1 MKEYEEDDFE
11 LYEEDDDEVLGVDE
25 EIKRNH
31 NEDSEFLD
39 ISEEDEELLESDDEI
54 ELEEKEEDSVKVT
67 ESSLLKTLRN
77 ELEKPEYRR
86 NYFRF
91 KYRGEKYTG
100 IPLYEINPGKYVML
114 VDDKMKGFYLNEME
128 IL

>member
-31 NEDSEFLD
+31 NEDSEFFVIPD
-39 ISEEDEELLESDDEI
+39 DEDLSESDDES
-54 ELEEKEEDSVKVT
+54 EPEEKENPSVAVT
-67 ESSLLKTLRN
+67 ESTLLKALRN

-100 IPLYEINPGKYVML
+100 TPLHEINSGKYIML
-114 VDDKMKGFYLNEME
+114 VDNKMKGFYLNEME

>member
-31 NEDSEFLD
+31 NEDSEFFVIPD
-39 ISEEDEELLESDDEI
+39 DEELLESDDES
-54 ELEEKEEDSVKVT
+54 EPEEQEKSPVKVT
-67 ESSLLKTLRN
+67 ENTLLKALRS

-86 NYFRF
+86 NYFRSR
-91 KYRGEKYTG
+91 YRGEKYTG
-100 IPLYEINPGKYVML
+100 IPLHEINPGKYVML

>member
-1 MKEYEEDDFE
+1 MTEYEEDDFE

-31 NEDSEFLD
+31 NEDSEFFVIPD
-39 ISEEDEELLESDDEI
+39 DEELLESDDEF
-54 ELEEKEEDSVKVT
+54 EPEEQEKSPVKVT
-67 ESSLLKTLRN
+67 ENTLLKVLRS

-100 IPLYEINPGKYVML
+100 TPLHEINSGKYIML
-114 VDDKMKGFYLNEME
+114 VDNKMKGFYLNEME

>member
-1 MKEYEEDDFE
+1 MREYEEDDFE

-31 NEDSEFLD
+31 NEDSEFFVIPD
-39 ISEEDEELLESDDEI
+39 DEDLSESDDES
-54 ELEEKEEDSVKVT
+54 EPEEKEKPSVAVT
-67 ESSLLKTLRN
+67 ESTLLKALRN

-91 KYRGEKYTG
+91 KYRGEKYTA
-100 IPLYEINPGKYVML
+100 IPLHEINSGKYIML
-114 VDDKMKGFYLNEME
+114 VDNKMKGFYLNEME

>member
-1 MKEYEEDDFE
+1 MTEYEEDDFE
-11 LYEEDDDEVLGVDE
+11 LYEEDDDEILGVDE

-31 NEDSEFLD
+31 NEDSDFFVITD
-39 ISEEDEELLESDDEI
+39 DEELLESDDES
-54 ELEEKEEDSVKVT
+54 ESEEQEKSPVKVT
-67 ESSLLKTLRN
+67 ENTLLKALRS

-100 IPLYEINPGKYVML
+100 TPLHEINSGKYIML
-114 VDDKMKGFYLNEME
+114 VDNKMKGFYLNEME

>member
-31 NEDSEFLD
+31 NEDSEFFVIPD
-39 ISEEDEELLESDDEI
+39 DEELLESDDES
-54 ELEEKEEDSVKVT
+54 EPEEKEKPSVAVT
-67 ESSLLKTLRN
+67 ESTLLKALRN

-100 IPLYEINPGKYVML
+100 IPLHEINPGKYVML

>member
-1 MKEYEEDDFE
+1 MTEYEEDDFE

-31 NEDSEFLD
+31 NEDSEFFVIPD
-39 ISEEDEELLESDDEI
+39 DEDLSESDDES
-54 ELEEKEEDSVKVT
+54 EPEEKEKPSVAVT
-67 ESSLLKTLRN
+67 ESTLLKALRN

-100 IPLYEINPGKYVML
+100 TPLHEINSGKYIML
-114 VDDKMKGFYLNEME
+114 VDNKMKGFYLNEME

>member
-1 MKEYEEDDFE
+1 MKEYEEDDFV

-31 NEDSEFLD
+31 NEDSDFFVIAD
-39 ISEEDEELLESDDEI
+39 DEELLESDDEI
-54 ELEEKEEDSVKVT
+54 ELEEKEEHSAKVT
-67 ESSLLKTLRN
+67 ESTLLKDLRN

-100 IPLYEINPGKYVML
+100 IPLHEINPGKYVML

>member
-1 MKEYEEDDFE
+1 MTEYEEDDFE

-39 ISEEDEELLESDDEI
+39 ISEEDEELLESDDES
-54 ELEEKEEDSVKVT
+54 EPEEQEKSPVKVT
-67 ESSLLKTLRN
+67 ENTLLKALRS

-100 IPLYEINPGKYVML
+100 TPLHEINSGKYIML
-114 VDDKMKGFYLNEME
+114 VDNKMKGFYLNEME

>member
-1 MKEYEEDDFE
+1 MTEYEEDDFE

-31 NEDSEFLD
+31 NEDSEFFIIPD
-39 ISEEDEELLESDDEI
+39 DEELSESDDEF
-54 ELEEKEEDSVKVT
+54 EPEEQEKSPVKVT
-67 ESSLLKTLRN
+67 ENTLLKALRS

-100 IPLYEINPGKYVML
+100 TPLHEINSGKYIML
-114 VDDKMKGFYLNEME
+114 VDNKMKGFYLNEME

>member
-1 MKEYEEDDFE
+1 MKEYEEDDFV

-39 ISEEDEELLESDDEI
+39 ISEEDEELLESDDET
-54 ELEEKEEDSVKVT
+54 ELEEKEEHSVKVT
-67 ESSLLKTLRN
+67 ESSLLKALRN

-86 NYFRF
+86 KYFRF
-91 KYRGEKYTG
+91 NYRGEKYIGT
-100 IPLYEINPGKYVML
+100 PLHEINSGKYIML
-114 VDDKMKGFYLNEME
+114 VDNKMKGFYLNEME

>member
-1 MKEYEEDDFE
+1 MKEYEEDDFV

-31 NEDSEFLD
+31 NEDSEFFVIPD
-39 ISEEDEELLESDDEI
+39 DEELLESDDES
-54 ELEEKEEDSVKVT
+54 EPEEQEKSPVKVT
-67 ESSLLKTLRN
+67 ESSLLKALRS

-100 IPLYEINPGKYVML
+100 TPLHEINPGKYVML

>member
-1 MKEYEEDDFE
+1 MTEYEEDDFE
-11 LYEEDDDEVLGVDE
+11 LYEEDDEVLGVDE

-31 NEDSEFLD
+31 NEDSDFFVIAD
-39 ISEEDEELLESDDEI
+39 DEELLESDDES
-54 ELEEKEEDSVKVT
+54 ESEEQEKSPVKVT
-67 ESSLLKTLRN
+67 ENTLLKALRS

-100 IPLYEINPGKYVML
+100 TPLHEINPGKYVML

>member
-31 NEDSEFLD
+31 NEDSEFFVIPD
-39 ISEEDEELLESDDEI
+39 DEDLSESDDES
-54 ELEEKEEDSVKVT
+54 EPEEKEKPSVAVT
-67 ESSLLKTLRN
+67 ESTLLKALRN

-86 NYFRF
+86 KYFRF
-91 KYRGEKYTG
+91 NYRGEKYTG
-100 IPLYEINPGKYVML
+100 IPLHEINPGKYVML

>member
-31 NEDSEFLD
+31 NEDSEFFVIPD
-39 ISEEDEELLESDDEI
+39 DEDLSESDDES
-54 ELEEKEEDSVKVT
+54 EPEEKENPSVAVT
-67 ESSLLKTLRN
+67 ESTLLKVLRS

-100 IPLYEINPGKYVML
+100 TPLHEINSGKYVML
-114 VDDKMKGFYLNEME
+114 VDDKMKGFYLNEIE
-128 IL
+128 IF

>member
-31 NEDSEFLD
+31 NEDSEFFVIAD
-39 ISEEDEELLESDDEI
+39 DEELSESEDES
-54 ELEEKEEDSVKVT
+54 ELEEKEKFPVKVT
-67 ESSLLKTLRN
+67 ENTLLKALRS

-100 IPLYEINPGKYVML
+100 IPLHEINSGKYIML
-114 VDDKMKGFYLNEME
+114 VDNKMKGFYLNEIE
-128 IL
+128 IF

>member
-39 ISEEDEELLESDDEI
+39 ISEEDEELLESDDET
-54 ELEEKEEDSVKVT
+54 ELEEKEEHSVKVT
-67 ESSLLKTLRN
+67 ESSLLKALRN

-86 NYFRF
+86 KYFRF
-91 KYRGEKYTG
+91 NYCGEKYTG
-100 IPLYEINPGKYVML
+100 TPLHEINPGKYVML

>member
-31 NEDSEFLD
+31 NEDSEFFVIPD
-39 ISEEDEELLESDDEI
+39 EEELLESDDEF
-54 ELEEKEEDSVKVT
+54 EPEEQEKSPVKVT
-67 ESSLLKTLRN
+67 ENTLLKALRS

-100 IPLYEINPGKYVML
+100 TPLHEINSGKYIML
-114 VDDKMKGFYLNEME
+114 VDNKMKGFYLNEME

>member
-1 MKEYEEDDFE
+1 MKEYEEDDFV

-39 ISEEDEELLESDDEI
+39 ISEEDEELLESDDET
-54 ELEEKEEDSVKVT
+54 ELEETEKPSVKVT
-67 ESSLLKTLRN
+67 ESSLLKALRN

-86 NYFRF
+86 NYVRF
-91 KYRGEKYTG
+91 KYRGEKYIG
-100 IPLYEINPGKYVML
+100 IPLHEINPGKYVML

>member
-1 MKEYEEDDFE
+1 MKEYEEDDFV

-31 NEDSEFLD
+31 NEGSEFLD
-39 ISEEDEELLESDDEI
+39 ISEEDEELLESDDET
-54 ELEEKEEDSVKVT
+54 ELEEKEKSAVKVT
-67 ESSLLKTLRN
+67 ESSLLKALRN

-86 NYFRF
+86 NYVRF
-91 KYRGEKYTG
+91 KYRGEKYIG
-100 IPLYEINPGKYVML
+100 IPLHEINPGKYVML

>member
-31 NEDSEFLD
+31 NEDSEFFIIPD
-39 ISEEDEELLESDDEI
+39 DEELSESDDES
-54 ELEEKEEDSVKVT
+54 EPEEQEKSPVKVT
-67 ESSLLKTLRN
+67 ENTLLKALRS

-100 IPLYEINPGKYVML
+100 TPLHEINSGKYIML
-114 VDDKMKGFYLNEME
+114 VDNKMKGFYLNEIE
-128 IL
+128 IF

>member
-1 MKEYEEDDFE
+1 MTEYEEDDFE

-31 NEDSEFLD
+31 NEGSEFFVIAD
-39 ISEEDEELLESDDEI
+39 DEELLESDDES
-54 ELEEKEEDSVKVT
+54 EPEEQEKSPVKVT
-67 ESSLLKTLRN
+67 ENTLLKALRS

-100 IPLYEINPGKYVML
+100 TPLHEINSGKYIML
-114 VDDKMKGFYLNEME
+114 VDNKMKGFYLNEME
-128 IL
+128 II

>member
-1 MKEYEEDDFE
+1 MKEYEEDDFV

-39 ISEEDEELLESDDEI
+39 ILEEDEELLESDDET
-54 ELEEKEEDSVKVT
+54 ELEEKEKPSIKVT
-67 ESSLLKTLRN
+67 ESTLLKALRS

-86 NYFRF
+86 KYFRF
-91 KYRGEKYTG
+91 NYRGEKYTG
-100 IPLYEINPGKYVML
+100 TPLHEINPGKYVML

>member
-31 NEDSEFLD
+31 NEDSEFFVIPD
-39 ISEEDEELLESDDEI
+39 DEDLSESDDES
-54 ELEEKEEDSVKVT
+54 EPEEKEKPSVAVT
-67 ESSLLKTLRN
+67 ESTLLKALRN

-100 IPLYEINPGKYVML
+100 IPLHEINPGKYVML

>member
-11 LYEEDDDEVLGVDE
+11 LYEEDDDEVLGVDLGGRRI
-25 EIKRNH
+25 IKK
-31 NEDSEFLD
+31 DSEFFVIAD
-39 ISEEDEELLESDDEI
+39 DEELSESEDE
-54 ELEEKEEDSVKVT
+54 SPVKVT
-67 ESSLLKTLRN
+67 ENTLLKVLRS

-100 IPLYEINPGKYVML
+100 TPLHEINSGKYIML
-114 VDDKMKGFYLNEME
+114 VDNKMKGFYLNEME

>member
-1 MKEYEEDDFE
+1 MTEYEEDDFE

-31 NEDSEFLD
+31 NADSEFFVIPD
-39 ISEEDEELLESDDEI
+39 DEELLESDDES
-54 ELEEKEEDSVKVT
+54 EPEEQEKSPVKVT
-67 ESSLLKTLRN
+67 ENTLLKALRS

-100 IPLYEINPGKYVML
+100 TPLHEINSGKYIML
-114 VDDKMKGFYLNEME
+114 VDNKMKGFYLNEME

>member
-1 MKEYEEDDFE
+1 MKEYEEDDFV

-39 ISEEDEELLESDDEI
+39 ILEEDEELLESDDET
-54 ELEEKEEDSVKVT
+54 ELEEKEKPSIKVT
-67 ESSLLKTLRN
+67 ESTLLKALRS

-86 NYFRF
+86 KYFRF
-91 KYRGEKYTG
+91 NYRGEKYTG
-100 IPLYEINPGKYVML
+100 IPLHEINPGKYVML

>member
-1 MKEYEEDDFE
+1 MTEYEEDNFE

-31 NEDSEFLD
+31 NEDSEFFV
-39 ISEEDEELLESDDEI
+39 IADDES
-54 ELEEKEEDSVKVT
+54 EPEEQEKSPVKVT
-67 ESSLLKTLRN
+67 ENTLLKALRS

-100 IPLYEINPGKYVML
+100 TPLHEINSGKYIML
-114 VDDKMKGFYLNEME
+114 VDNKMKGFYLNEME

>member
-1 MKEYEEDDFE
+1 MTEYGEDDFE

-31 NEDSEFLD
+31 NEDSEFFVIAD
-39 ISEEDEELLESDDEI
+39 DEELLESDDDSEP
-54 ELEEKEEDSVKVT
+54 EEQEKSPVKVT
-67 ESSLLKTLRN
+67 ENTLLKALRS

-100 IPLYEINPGKYVML
+100 TPLHEINSGKYIML
-114 VDDKMKGFYLNEME
+114 VDNKMKGFYLNEME

>member
-1 MKEYEEDDFE
+1 MTEYEEDDFE

-31 NEDSEFLD
+31 NEDSDFFVIAD
-39 ISEEDEELLESDDEI
+39 GEELLESDDES
-54 ELEEKEEDSVKVT
+54 EPEEQEKSPVKVT
-67 ESSLLKTLRN
+67 ENTLLKALRS

-100 IPLYEINPGKYVML
+100 TPLHEINSGKYIML
-114 VDDKMKGFYLNEME
+114 VDNKMKGFYLNEME